1 MRYLIVFCFF
11 WRIAFSL
18 SAQGFVDHE
27 VLVQLKKG
35 IDPKTIASLFAK
47 GNGSF
52 SRFHLK
58 EVVSEP
64 MQIYAYAW
72 EGDLINEEEALLY
85 LSNLKEVHV
94 AQLNHF
100 IQDRNV
106 PNDPL
111 VGSQWHFADPQ
122 DNDIDADLA
131 WDITT
136 GGQTALGDEI
146 VACVVETQ
154 GAKWDQE
161 DILPNH
167 WVNVNEVPDNG
178 LDDDGNGYIDDYD
191 GWNVTSSTDNSSNGN
206 HGTQVSSMI
215 GAKGNNALGVSGVNW
230 DVKLM
235 QVQMGGITE
244 ASVISAY
251 TYPLVMRKLYNN
263 TNGQL
268 GAFVVV
274 TNSSWG
280 IDNAMS
286 SGYPLW
292 CQMYDTLGHY
302 GIISCAATANNNVN
316 VDNVGDMPTACPSDY
331 LIAVTATNNSDVR
344 TYSGYGISSID
355 LGAPG
360 ENVLM
365 AGNTNYATASGTSF
379 ASPCVAGSVALLYAA
394 PCLSFATLAHNSP
407 QTAAMWVKNYLLN
420 GVDAVSNLASEVA
433 TGGRLNV
440 RNSLDLL
447 MNACSNSDC
456 LAPYDVQV
464 TTSETS
470 SLVDISWSAI
480 GNGVVEMQIHPVGSN
495 SWMTISDLNSS
506 IVFDTLQACA
516 IYEFQLRMSC
526 DTAWSDW
533 SILYNFTTTG
543 CCYHPN
549 TSSLSG
555 ITNQSATLT
564 WPPILASGGYT
575 IALTG
580 NGMQTVNYTTADT
593 TISWNDLLSCT
604 DYTAVIY
611 ANCADPMTQLNYVNW
626 TTLGCMSCSEM
637 QVCQGLCTDAGSE
650 WIEQVTFGTINN
662 LSGTD
667 GGYGDYT
674 AMTTALVLGQT
685 YPITIT
691 PGFGT
696 VPYVEYTKVWIDWD
710 GSGTFEDAELALDPG
725 QGSSA
730 VVNGNIT
737 VPMTASLGSA
747 RMRIGLTYYG
757 VLGSGQI
764 PEACGSF
771 AYGEFEDYCLTIQQT
786 ASVSEKQEN
795 PLLIFPNPNNGQ
807 FTLVGCNDA
816 SSIRIIDVQGRQV
829 FAYHGWIPEVWNAE
843 VQIAAGIYWLMIDG
857 SEGGKK
863 IKMIVN

>member
-1 MRYLIVFCFF
+1 MRNLLVVCFF
-11 WRIAFSL
+11 WMCVL
-18 SAQGFVDHE
+18 YTHAQGFVGHE
-27 VLVQLKKG
+27 VLVQLSNG
-35 IDPKTIASLFAK
+35 AEPKELTANFSK
-47 GNGSF
+47 NNGSF

-58 EVVSEP
+58 EVVSAP
-64 MQIYAYAW
+64 MRIYLYAW
-72 EGDLINEEEALLY
+72 EGDLIQEQEVLLY
-85 LSNLKEVHV
+85 LSTLKDVQT

-136 GGQTALGDEI
+136 GGQTALGDQI

-167 WVNVNEVPDNG
+167 WVNIHEVPDNG
-178 LDDDGNGYIDDYD
+178 LDDDGNGYVDDYD
-191 GWNVTSSTDNSSNGN
+191 GWNVSSNSDNSSNGN

-251 TYPLVMRKLYNN
+251 TYPLVMRQLYNN

-316 VDNVGDMPTACPSDY
+316 VDNVGDMPTTCPSDY
-331 LIAVTATNNSDVR
+331 LIAVSATNSSDVR
-344 TYSGYGISSID
+344 TFSGYGTTNID

-365 AGNTNYATASGTSF
+365 AGNTSYATASGTSF
-379 ASPCVAGSVALLYAA
+379 ASPCVAGSVALLYSA
-394 PCLSFATLAHNSP
+394 PCLSFASLVHSSP
-407 QTAAMWVKNYLLN
+407 QTAAQWVRNYLLN
-420 GVDAVSNLASEVA
+420 GVDAVTNLSAEVA

-447 MNACSNSDC
+447 MNECSNSNC
-456 LAPYDVQV
+456 LAPYDIQV
-464 TTSETS
+464 ATNETS
-470 SLVDISWSAI
+470 STVGISWSAM
-480 GNGVVEMQIHPVGSN
+480 GSGEVEMQIRTVGSTN
-495 SWMTISDLNSS
+495 WSTISQLSSS
-506 IVFDTLQACA
+506 ISFDTLQTCA
-516 IYEFQLRMSC
+516 LYEFQLRMAC

-533 SILYNFTTTG
+533 SILYNFTTVG
-543 CCYHPN
+543 CCYHPQSFIISGVTELN
-549 TSSLSG
+549 T
-555 ITNQSATLT
+555 TLE
-564 WPPILASGGYT
+564 WPSIFASQGYT
-575 IALTG
+575 VALTA
-580 NGMQTVNYTTADT
+580 NGQQTQEFTTNVPSIT
-593 TISWNDLLSCT
+593 WMDLIPCT

-611 ANCADPMTQLNYVNW
+611 SNCADPMTQLIYANW

-650 WIEQVTFGTINN
+650 WIEQVSLGAINN

-674 AMTTALVLGQT
+674 SLTTALVLGQT
-685 YPITIT
+685 YPMTIT
-691 PGFGT
+691 PGFGS

-710 GSGTFEDAELALDPG
+710 GSGTFEDTELVFDPG

-730 VVNGNIT
+730 VVNANIT
-737 VPMTASLGSA
+737 VPMTATLGSA

-771 AYGEFEDYCLTIQQT
+771 AYGEFEDYCLTIQET
-786 ASVSEKQEN
+786 ALVSENQEL
-795 PLLIFPNPNNGQ
+795 PIILYPNPNDGHFMLSGLDGFQ
-807 FTLVGCNDA
+807 SVEILDT
-816 SSIRIIDVQGRQV
+816 QGRVVYQSKGIV
-829 FAYHGWIPEVWNAE
+829 TSNWNIDLK
-843 VQIAAGIYWLMIDG
+843 IAPGVYWVMSQGKD
-857 SEGGKK
+857 GGKK
-863 IKMIVN
+863 TKMIVN